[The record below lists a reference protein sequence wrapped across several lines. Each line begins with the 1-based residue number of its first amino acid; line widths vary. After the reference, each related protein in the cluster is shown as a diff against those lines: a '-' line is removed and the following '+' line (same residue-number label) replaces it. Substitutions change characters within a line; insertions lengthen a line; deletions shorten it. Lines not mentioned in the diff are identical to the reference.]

1 MRTTDAMREVLA
13 RPIAK
18 VPALRG
24 RQVTI
29 LFYEAST
36 RTRVSFEVAA
46 KNLSADVVNIAAASS
61 SVSKGESLV
70 DTVRTVEALGAH
82 MLVMRHS
89 VSGAPYLAAEIF
101 GGSVLNGGD
110 GWHAHPTQALLDLYT
125 MRERLPGGSLAGRK
139 VVILGDLLH
148 SRVARS
154 NIWTLTAAGA
164 DLWLCGPAT
173 LVRGFEAWAGR
184 GAAAGRRFHV
194 TTSVEEALRDADV
207 VMALRIQRERMAAG
221 LLPSLREYAARYGL
235 TRERLALARPGA
247 LVMHPGPDERGR
259 RDRAPTSPPG
269 AQSVI
274 TDQVTNGVAVR
285 MALLY
290 LLAGTHG
297 TGGRDRRRRER
308 SRARTSR
315 SAGPGWSIRRRAARG
330 RARSSSATGSSRRS
344 PGSTGADAEG
354 VEPDGVVVAPGFIDL
369 HAHLREPGN
378 EDAETVAIGLA
389 AAAHGGFTTVCA
401 MPNTTP
407 ALDEPGVLA
416 GVRAAADASGSPVEL
431 LAHRGGDGRTGRGAA
446 GGARRAGRRRRRRL
460 LGRRGAGPVRVDPAR
475 GAGLRGRARAADR
488 RARRRTPSLTEGA
501 EANDGFVAT
510 VLGPARLAGRGRGDG
525 GGAGP
530 RGPRRRPA
538 ATCRAPGCT

>member
-1 MRTTDAMREVLA
+1 MSVRIGSDEAADALEPVTVVPSVDVAPEDQAVAWRHRHLLDVDGLSAADLDLVMRTTDAMCEVLA

-70 DTVRTVEALGAH
+70 DTVRTVEALGAQ
-82 MLVMRHS
+82 MLVIRHS
-89 VSGAPYLAAEIF
+89 VSGAPYLAAEVF

-125 MRERLPGGSLAGRK
+125 IRERLPGGSLAGRK

-173 LVRGFEAWAGR
+173 LIRGFEAWAGR

-235 TRERLALARPGA
+235 TRERLALASPGA
-247 LVMHPGPDERGR
+247 LVMHPGPMNEGVEIAADV
-259 RDRAPTSPPG
+259 AAG

-297 TGGRDRRRRER
+297 
-308 SRARTSR
+308 
-315 SAGPGWSIRRRAARG
+315 
-330 RARSSSATGSSRRS
+330 
-344 PGSTGADAEG
+344 
-354 VEPDGVVVAPGFIDL
+354 
-369 HAHLREPGN
+369 
-378 EDAETVAIGLA
+378 
-389 AAAHGGFTTVCA
+389 
-401 MPNTTP
+401 
-407 ALDEPGVLA
+407 A
-416 GVRAAADASGSPVEL
+416 GVA
-431 LAHRGGDGRTGRGAA
+431 
-446 GGARRAGRRRRRRL
+446 
-460 LGRRGAGPVRVDPAR
+460 
-475 GAGLRGRARAADR
+475 
-488 RARRRTPSLTEGA
+488 
-501 EANDGFVAT
+501 
-510 VLGPARLAGRGRGDG
+510 
-525 GGAGP
+525 
-530 RGPRRRPA
+530 
-538 ATCRAPGCT
+538 

>member
-1 MRTTDAMREVLA
+1 MSLVVDPEAGEAAAAVPSVDAAPESQAVAWRHRHLLDVDGLSAQEIDLVMRTTDAMREVLA

-70 DTVRTVEALGAH
+70 DTVRTVEALGAQ

-194 TTSVEEALRDADV
+194 TTSVDEALRDADV
-207 VMALRIQRERMAAG
+207 VMALRIQRERMSSG
-221 LLPSLREYAARYGL
+221 LLPSMREYAARYGL
-235 TRERLALARPGA
+235 TRERLALAHPGA
-247 LVMHPGPDERGR
+247 LVMHPGPMNEGVEI
-259 RDRAPTSPPG
+259 APDVAAG

-274 TDQVTNGVAVR
+274 TEQVTNGVAVR

-297 TGGRDRRRRER
+297 TGTAGQTGPAPGERLGARPRDQPGVAGRPGGGSRGTGRDRRDRRD
-308 SRARTSR
+308 
-315 SAGPGWSIRRRAARG
+315 PGDGDLARG
-330 RARSSSATGSSRRS
+330 R
-344 PGSTGADAEG
+344 
-354 VEPDGVVVAPGFIDL
+354 
-369 HAHLREPGN
+369 
-378 EDAETVAIGLA
+378 
-389 AAAHGGFTTVCA
+389 
-401 MPNTTP
+401 
-407 ALDEPGVLA
+407 
-416 GVRAAADASGSPVEL
+416 
-431 LAHRGGDGRTGRGAA
+431 RGRW
-446 GGARRAGRRRRRRL
+446 RRAGRGRRRAWVHRSPCPPART
-460 LGRRGAGPVRVDPAR
+460 GQRGCGDRGERACRGGARWLHDGLRDAQHDAGP
-475 GAGLRGRARAADR
+475 
-488 RARRRTPSLTEGA
+488 
-501 EANDGFVAT
+501 
-510 VLGPARLAGRGRGDG
+510 
-525 GGAGP
+525 
-530 RGPRRRPA
+530 
-538 ATCRAPGCT
+538 